1 MDDYKNAN
9 RRLWNEWT
17 SLHEGSA
24 FYDVEGFKAGK
35 ETLRSI
41 EVAELG
47 DVSGKSLL
55 HLMCHFGLD
64 TLSWARRG
72 AAVTG
77 VDLSDRSITLAAS
90 LSRELGI
97 PATFLCS
104 DVEHLPG
111 ARSGEFDIVFSS
123 YGVLHWLPDLGRWAE
138 VIAHF
143 LKPGGVFYL
152 VEFHPFMRVFD
163 TGSADLRATEP
174 YFYSPE
180 PYRFE
185 AKGSYAAES
194 DRAAF
199 PGYMWDHGIGEVV
212 TAVVAAVLKIEYL
225 HEFLYAVGAVFP
237 NMDRG
242 RMAGGGSKSDTA

>member
-77 VDLSDRSITLAAS
+77 ADLSDRSPWP
-90 LSRELGI
+90 R
-97 PATFLCS
+97 P
-104 DVEHLPG
+104 
-111 ARSGEFDIVFSS
+111 
-123 YGVLHWLPDLGRWAE
+123 
-138 VIAHF
+138 
-143 LKPGGVFYL
+143 
-152 VEFHPFMRVFD
+152 
-163 TGSADLRATEP
+163 
-174 YFYSPE
+174 
-180 PYRFE
+180 
-185 AKGSYAAES
+185 
-194 DRAAF
+194 
-199 PGYMWDHGIGEVV
+199 
-212 TAVVAAVLKIEYL
+212 
-225 HEFLYAVGAVFP
+225 
-237 NMDRG
+237 
-242 RMAGGGSKSDTA
+242 